1 MTISYGGSAYF
12 QRMDRIPESQAFAER
27 LRKALEVAGVRRSP
41 TVVANEF
48 NLRFWGR
55 SITPHTAR
63 NWLLGQALPT
73 QDKLMVLAE
82 WLQVSPDEL
91 RFGKAASGS
100 RLSDA
105 DAQFEQLDMA
115 DREMIKRYLHLPRDQ
130 RKTVRDVVAAMSA
143 ASDPLRQTGTRQTTP

>member
-1 MTISYGGSAYF
+1 MAP
-12 QRMDRIPESQAFAER
+12 IPETQAFAER
-27 LRKALEVAGVRRSP
+27 LRRALDAAGVRPSP

-48 NLRFWGR
+48 NQRYWGR

-73 QDKLMVLAE
+73 QDKLVVLAE

-115 DREMIKRYLHLPRDQ
+115 DREMIHRYLSLPTAD
-130 RKTVRDVVAAMSA
+130 RKTVREVVAAMAVA
-143 ASDPLRQTGTRQTTP
+143 AGAKKKPGSS